1 MTVTTKQIETIKFQI
16 EFMVMM
22 QNCGR
27 LEEAQESMLKI
38 STLLEQLIGVEVV
51 HWLRRDL
58 FEELEAIRKEAIMKQ
73 ESSDRAFEEQIEA
86 SVKEGIT
93 LGLFKDLDGDP
104 TFEKVRAKVQKI
116 EDAVNEDEAMLASL
130 LFAGGA

>member
-58 FEELEAIRKEAIMKQ
+58 FEELKAIRNERHGDKYNFDWDALKPSHEEA
-73 ESSDRAFEEQIEA
+73 
-86 SVKEGIT
+86 
-93 LGLFKDLDGDP
+93 
-104 TFEKVRAKVQKI
+104 
-116 EDAVNEDEAMLASL
+116 
-130 LFAGGA
+130 

>member
-58 FEELEAIRKEAIMKQ
+58 FEELEAIRKETALAKQ

-93 LGLFKDLDGDP
+93 LGLFKDLEGDP
-104 TFEKVRAKVQKI
+104 YFEKVRAKVQEI
-116 EDAVNEDEAMLASL
+116 EDAVNEEA
-130 LFAGGA
+130 

>member
-58 FEELEAIRKEAIMKQ
+58 FEELNYAELNYANDCSSRAITDDLIARKWKAHYESGNDCSSRAI
-73 ESSDRAFEEQIEA
+73 
-86 SVKEGIT
+86 
-93 LGLFKDLDGDP
+93 
-104 TFEKVRAKVQKI
+104 AKK
-116 EDAVNEDEAMLASL
+116 APS
-130 LFAGGA
+130 

>member
-58 FEELEAIRKEAIMKQ
+58 FEELEAIRKETIMKQ
-73 ESSDRAFEEQIEA
+73 MSAEQA
-86 SVKEGIT
+86 
-93 LGLFKDLDGDP
+93 
-104 TFEKVRAKVQKI
+104 
-116 EDAVNEDEAMLASL
+116 DAAMQMAEDEFGGEEEPTREELAAL
-130 LFAGGA
+130 GKIDENPDAPKN